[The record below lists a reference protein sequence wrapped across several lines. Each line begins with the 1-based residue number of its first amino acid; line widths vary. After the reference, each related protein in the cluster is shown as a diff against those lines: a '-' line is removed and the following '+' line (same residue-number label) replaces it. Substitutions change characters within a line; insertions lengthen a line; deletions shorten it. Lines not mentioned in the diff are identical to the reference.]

1 MEIIKL
7 KVEIFFFRSMLL
19 ILAGLW
25 LVCSLLIC
33 LPFLTLCEELGF
45 GFDRRTGK
53 CMLVYCDKCN
63 GDQSDIFLGGIID
76 IIVIATPFIV
86 MVVSYIAVF
95 IKLQR
100 NYTEDDITTKQY
112 KVSTFVLT
120 FCYAIFIIPNAVL
133 SWISPEVKN
142 VSKPFSLLL

>member
-1 MEIIKL
+1 MFI
-7 KVEIFFFRSMLL
+7 ML
-19 ILAGLW
+19 AALW
-25 LVCSLLIC
+25 MVCSLLIC
-33 LPFLTLCEELGF
+33 LSFLTLCEELDF

-53 CMLVYCDKCN
+53 CTLVYCDKCN
-63 GDQSDIFLGGIID
+63 GQQSGIFLGGVID
-76 IIVIATPFIV
+76 IVVIATPFLV
-86 MVVSYIAVF
+86 MCVSYIAVF

-100 NYTEDDITTKQY
+100 NHTEDDITSKQY

-142 VSKPFSLLL
+142 VSPISNPPK

>member
-1 MEIIKL
+1 MEILKL
-7 KVEIFFFRSMLL
+7 NVEIFHFRSMLL
-19 ILAGLW
+19 ILVGLW
-25 LVCSLLIC
+25 IVCSLLIC

-63 GDQSDIFLGGIID
+63 GDQLD

-86 MVVSYIAVF
+86 MCVSYIAVF

-100 NYTEDDITTKQY
+100 NYAEDDITTKQY

-120 FCYAIFIIPNAVL
+120 FCYAVFIIPNAVL